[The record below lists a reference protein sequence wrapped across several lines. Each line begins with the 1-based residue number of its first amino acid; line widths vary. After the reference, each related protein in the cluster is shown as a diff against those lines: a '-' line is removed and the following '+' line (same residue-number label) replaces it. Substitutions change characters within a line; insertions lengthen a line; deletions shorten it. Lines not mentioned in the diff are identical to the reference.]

1 MKKCQRDLDP
11 DETGFLLDGQLPEIN
26 VEDFKATLRIIG
38 GSEKKQRPPKVD
50 HDSGEASETISDACS
65 EVSKFSTKLRQSQ
78 EDCQSQQS
86 FGPSSNIS
94 TNSKV
99 RVSLSP
105 HSSKEIP
112 PVNQSQSTD
121 ISKGWKTA
129 SQEEINDLIN
139 RV

>member
-94 TNSKV
+94 
-99 RVSLSP
+99 
-105 HSSKEIP
+105 KEIP